1 MKRSILSN
9 LLLLLAIIGM
19 VVIVLEI
26 FNLYSVYNPYL
37 RGTIFSICLLL
48 CVYTTEK
55 KDYYMSLVF
64 ISIAL
69 IYNPF
74 YPPNID
80 HDEWLL
86 VHLPSLVFIGFQ
98 AYSIT
103 QERETTKVEMIAYT
117 LDLYLKELEGIICQ
131 FSYYQTMLYLKKR
144 YPQHLVINDEGF
156 HWHENALPDFE
167 FKINTDFYLPGQ
179 SKKGGVSAIGLS
191 KFYSIEIH
199 LNFALSR
206 PVKYTISQRKLPN
219 YRISS
224 AANLLKNIMK
234 DKYFYLDV

>member
-1 MKRSILSN
+1 MA
-9 LLLLLAIIGM
+9 LL
-19 VVIVLEI
+19 VIVIEI
-26 FNLYSVYNPYL
+26 FNLYSHYNLYL
-37 RGTIFSICLLL
+37 RGTVFAICLLL
-48 CVYTTEK
+48 CTYTIDQ

-64 ISIAL
+64 LSIAL

-74 YPPNID
+74 FPPKID

-86 VHLPSLVFIGFQ
+86 VHIPSFVFIGFQ

-144 YPQHLVINDEGF
+144 YPDRFAMNDQGF
-156 HWHENALPDFE
+156 HWQEKALPDFE

-179 SKKGGVSAIGLS
+179 SRKGGVSAIGLN

-199 LNFALSR
+199 LNFALSK

-234 DKYFYLDV
+234 DKYFYLEV